1 MRLRLGTGAKL
12 TRCINSRTIAG
23 TMLVH
28 HSSILVRV
36 CLLIT
41 LRPRVRALLTTFP
54 AAAATVAATV
64 DAWLMLMMMLTLAIR
79 TLRGNAMLRLLLRPS
94 LHNDIFGALISGDFE
109 SPGLLLVLQ
118 LIIKGL
124 HLLHVLVL
132 LLQRVLETIGLV
144 HKFSIFLIDR
154 YSRMSEAAHACVHEM
169 ATVPL
174 SDLRMRSFSSFS
186 ARSDSVRCE
195 SRSAYLSVRLRAR

>member
-28 HSSILVRV
+28 HSSILVRIG
-36 CLLIT
+36 LLIT

-94 LHNDIFGALISGDFE
+94 LHKDIFGALISSDFE

-118 LIIKGL
+118 LVIKGL

-144 HKFSIFLIDR
+144 DKFSVFLVDR
-154 YSRMSEAAHACVHEM
+154 YSRMSEAAHTCEHKM

>member
-28 HSSILVRV
+28 HSSILVRIG
-36 CLLIT
+36 LLIT

-94 LHNDIFGALISGDFE
+94 LHEDIFGALISSDFE

-118 LIIKGL
+118 LVIKGL

-132 LLQRVLETIGLV
+132 L
-144 HKFSIFLIDR
+144 
-154 YSRMSEAAHACVHEM
+154 
-169 ATVPL
+169 
-174 SDLRMRSFSSFS
+174 
-186 ARSDSVRCE
+186 
-195 SRSAYLSVRLRAR
+195 

>member
-12 TRCINSRTIAG
+12 TRCVNSRTIAG

-28 HSSILVRV
+28 HSSILVRIG
-36 CLLIT
+36 LLIT

-54 AAAATVAATV
+54 AAAATVAATM

-94 LHNDIFGALISGDFE
+94 LHEDIFGALISSDFE

-144 HKFSIFLIDR
+144 DKFSVFLIDR
-154 YSRMSEAAHACVHEM
+154 YSRMSEAAHACVHKM
-169 ATVPL
+169 ARVPL

>member
-36 CLLIT
+36 GLLIT

-64 DAWLMLMMMLTLAIR
+64 DAWLMLTLAIR

-94 LHNDIFGALISGDFE
+94 LHKDIFGALISSDFE
-109 SPGLLLVLQ
+109 SPSLLLVLQ

-154 YSRMSEAAHACVHEM
+154 YSRMSEAAHACVHKM
-169 ATVPL
+169 ATLPL

>member
-23 TMLVH
+23 AMLVH

-36 CLLIT
+36 GLLIT

-64 DAWLMLMMMLTLAIR
+64 DAWLMLMMMLTLAIK

-94 LHNDIFGALISGDFE
+94 LHEDIFGALISSDFE

-154 YSRMSEAAHACVHEM
+154 YSRMSEAAHACVHKM

>member
-1 MRLRLGTGAKL
+1 MHK
-12 TRCINSRTIAG
+12 
-23 TMLVH
+23 
-28 HSSILVRV
+28 
-36 CLLIT
+36 
-41 LRPRVRALLTTFP
+41 
-54 AAAATVAATV
+54 
-64 DAWLMLMMMLTLAIR
+64 
-79 TLRGNAMLRLLLRPS
+79 
-94 LHNDIFGALISGDFE
+94 DIFGALISSDFE

-154 YSRMSEAAHACVHEM
+154 YSRMSEAAHACVHKM
-169 ATVPL
+169 ATLPL

>member
-1 MRLRLGTGAKL
+1 MRLRLGTSAKL

-23 TMLVH
+23 TILVH
-28 HSSILVRV
+28 HSSILVRIG
-36 CLLIT
+36 LLIT

-94 LHNDIFGALISGDFE
+94 LHKDIFGALISSDFE
-109 SPGLLLVLQ
+109 SPGLLLVFQ

-154 YSRMSEAAHACVHEM
+154 YCRMSEAAHACVHKM
-169 ATVPL
+169 ATLPL

>member
-36 CLLIT
+36 GLLIT

-64 DAWLMLMMMLTLAIR
+64 DAWLMLMMMLTLAIK

-94 LHNDIFGALISGDFE
+94 LHEDIFGALISSDFE

-118 LIIKGL
+118 LVIKGL

-154 YSRMSEAAHACVHEM
+154 YSRMSEAAHACVHKM
-169 ATVPL
+169 AMVPL